1 MNEELVVKILNILQ
15 SGTDAEKDTIRK
27 LYPEIHRTYIP
38 TVRDNAEAAKNYFWE
53 MMGENFESSSTI
65 ITGPFH
71 FNGKVYEYRT
81 TIQESKLY

>member
-38 TVRDNAEAAKNYFWE
+38 TVRDNAEAAKNYF
-53 MMGENFESSSTI
+53 
-65 ITGPFH
+65 
-71 FNGKVYEYRT
+71 
-81 TIQESKLY
+81 